1 MLNIHARARVAVVLD
16 PIGAALARTSLSPDL
31 VTTVGTVGVLLGS
44 VLLYAWRGQLFWGSV
59 VVAISVLAD
68 MLDGALARARGT
80 ASRWGAFLDSSLDR
94 VADAAIFGSLA
105 WWFAFGS
112 GAGAPSRALV
122 LACLLCL
129 VLGAV
134 TSYVKARAEGLGM
147 TCNVGFAERSERLII
162 VLIGTGLSGL
172 GIPYIQAV
180 ALWAL
185 VIASVITVGQRVA
198 TVRRQSAVAPPVVV
212 PGPEAEPDAEPG
224 RTTL

>member
-1 MLNIHARARVAVVLD
+1 MLNFHARARVAVVLD
-16 PIGAALARTSLSPDL
+16 PIGAALARTSLSPDV
-31 VTTVGTVGVLLGS
+31 VTTVGTIGVLLGS
-44 VLLYAWRGQLFWGSV
+44 VLLYAWQGQLFWGSV
-59 VVAISVLAD
+59 VVTISVLAD

-105 WWFAFGS
+105 WWFAFGH
-112 GAGAPSRALV
+112 GAGAPSRPLV

-162 VLIGTGLSGL
+162 VLLGTGLSGL

-180 ALWAL
+180 ALWLL
-185 VIASVITVGQRVA
+185 VVASLVTVGQRVQ
-198 TVRRQSAVAPPVVV
+198 TVRRQSLVAPPVPV
-212 PGPEAEPDAEPG
+212 PGPEPEPDAEPG
-224 RTTL
+224 HATS